1 VRRGCLAA
9 LLVFVQ
15 AASLAAQT
23 GQPPS
28 DSPSLHDVVEEDAFR
43 DLPVT
48 DSLFSVL
55 DTVSAAPITDR
66 FSSGGLSAA
75 ESSRVGAFM
84 NSWTQTTF
92 RLGDVDITS
101 PDGGVP
107 MLVPPLLFW
116 QRIGVTTGGMP
127 ADASTPALL
136 ISLDPRRPSAQW
148 TGTIDAFGVPPAL
161 VANPDG
167 AAPAIA
173 RPHASTQGGAVVSG
187 PLVPDRLGVLVSAAW
202 TRSSQFDRGSVAAN
216 AVPSEAGIASVFGHL
231 LYTPDAQTDV
241 RTIVWIQRA
250 GYPSAGRVPYSP
262 AGSSDHDAATH
273 VQSTWEHRA
282 SQSESWRVF
291 GGVTT
296 HTRNAASPSP
306 GPATIERLNDGP
318 IPALVDAADGTR
330 RRWTLGLRFNTSP
343 SALGRM
349 HGVDMGFD
357 AGRAS
362 ARVTPAYPG
371 SILER
376 VDGIPARA
384 WQYSSPREAHRSATT
399 LDGFVAD
406 RIDLSKRLTLDAALR
421 FDGVTGAARDAAQ
434 GVAWRTWLPRAAV
447 RWSFADLWRLA
458 LISSYSRTADALTL
472 GTLAYGDPASPV
484 ADVYRWRGG
493 GNLGPLVARV
503 GPGAGSNTGSNGVL
517 STIDADVA
525 RPTTSE
531 LDIGIEASPLRS
543 MRLRFAHTLKRES
556 HALAVIDTGAPASS
570 YAVSGIPDVG
580 GNFQDPRDDQIL
592 PIYDRLPASFGAD
605 RYLLTNSP
613 NRPDTY
619 RGMNL
624 SVQLSTNN
632 LFLFAGGT
640 TSESHVQAA
649 NRGFRVTEADSG
661 ILGERLTNPNA
672 ATHARGYPFSDR
684 SYNVKISGVYR
695 FSRGVRLGVIA
706 RYQDGQP
713 FSRMVVVPD
722 LNQGAEA
729 IRAIRNGGSRF
740 CYTGTLDVRMQK
752 EFTRGRRRVTLVMDV
767 YNLPGMRKEVEEY
780 VVTGPN
786 FRDITAVQPPRTVLL
801 GVRFSM

>member
-1 VRRGCLAA
+1 
-9 LLVFVQ
+9 
-15 AASLAAQT
+15 
-23 GQPPS
+23 
-28 DSPSLHDVVEEDAFR
+28 
-43 DLPVT
+43 
-48 DSLFSVL
+48 
-55 DTVSAAPITDR
+55 
-66 FSSGGLSAA
+66 
-75 ESSRVGAFM
+75 M

-148 TGTIDAFGVPPAL
+148 TGAIDAFGLPPGL
-161 VANPDG
+161 VAHPDG

-173 RPHASTQGGAVVSG
+173 LPHASMQGGAAVSG
-187 PLVPDRLGVLVSAAW
+187 PLVRDRLGVLASAAW
-202 TRSSQFDRGSVAAN
+202 TRSSQFDRGNVAAS
-216 AVPSEAGIASVFGHL
+216 AVPSETGITSVFGHL
-231 LYTPDAQTDV
+231 VYTPDARTDV

-262 AGSSDHDAATH
+262 PGSSDHDAGTH
-273 VQSTWEHRA
+273 VQSTWERRA
-282 SQSESWRVF
+282 SQRVSWRVF
-291 GGVTT
+291 GGLTT
-296 HTRNAASPSP
+296 QTRSAASPSP

-318 IPALVDAADGTR
+318 IPTLVDAADGAR
-330 RRWTLGLRFNTSP
+330 RRWILGLRFNASP
-343 SALGRM
+343 SALGRVN
-349 HGVDMGFD
+349 GVRHSVEAGFD
-357 AGRAS
+357 TGRAS
-362 ARVTPAYPG
+362 AHVTPAYPG
-371 SILER
+371 SILEL
-376 VDGIPARA
+376 VGGIPARA
-384 WQYSSPREAHRSATT
+384 WQYSPPREARRSATT

-406 RIDLSKRLTLDAALR
+406 RIDLSRRLTLDAALR

-434 GVAWRTWLPRAAV
+434 GVAWRTWLPRAAM
-447 RWSFADLWRLA
+447 RWSIADVWRLA
-458 LISSYSRTADALTL
+458 LFSGYTRTADALTL
-472 GTLAYGDPASPV
+472 GTLAHGDPASPV
-484 ADVYRWRGG
+484 ADVYRWKGG
-493 GNLGPLVARV
+493 GNLGPLVARA
-503 GPGAGSNTGSNGVL
+503 GPGAGSDGTL
-517 STIDADVA
+517 TTIDAHLA
-525 RPTTSE
+525 RPTTDE
-531 LDIGIEASPLRS
+531 LDIGIEASPVRS

-556 HALAVIDTGAPASS
+556 DALAVIDAGAPASS

-613 NRPDTY
+613 NRRDTY

-624 SVQLSTNN
+624 SVLVSTSR

-640 TSESHVQAA
+640 TSETHVQAA
-649 NRGFRVTEADSG
+649 NRGFRVTEADPD

-672 ATHARGYPFSDR
+672 STHARGYPFSDR

-713 FSRMVVVPD
+713 FSRVIVVPD

-740 CYTGTLDVRMQK
+740 CYTGTLDVRVQK
-752 EFTRGRRRVTLVMDV
+752 EFTRGRQRVTLVMDV
-767 YNLPGMRKEVEEY
+767 YNIPHMQKEVEEY
-780 VVTGPN
+780 VVTGAN
-786 FRDITAVQPPRTVLL
+786 FRNITAVQPPRTVLL
-801 GVRFSM
+801 GLRFSR